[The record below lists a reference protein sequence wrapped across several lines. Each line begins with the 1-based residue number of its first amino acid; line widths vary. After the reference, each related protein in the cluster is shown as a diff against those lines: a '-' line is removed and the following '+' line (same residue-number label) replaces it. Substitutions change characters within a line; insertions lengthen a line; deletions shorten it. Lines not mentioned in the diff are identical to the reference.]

1 MKKIIIEKEE
11 GIAEVVDKVLEETD
25 EEITLVVP
33 KGSVLGKSVRNFHLL
48 RREADGAGKTV
59 VIESVDDTILAFA
72 KESDLEGSH
81 PLWRGVRGSGGVSDI
96 IPAER
101 DAAPDEE
108 EKPAPKKRG
117 KKAAGVKL
125 TIRTEEE
132 GEEEEEAE
140 ADAMPIVRKLEEEYE
155 ETEEKENQ
163 FLGVGRFFKK
173 SPMWRGGEGADGED
187 ADAGD
192 SGRNGR
198 RKALWIGAGIIA
210 LLVAGF
216 CLVTWS
222 FGHIAITVE
231 FKKTPWSYD
240 GTFMADKSVS
250 AMNAAQNTIPAQIF
264 TSDKNATQL
273 FPASGKANVSIKA
286 QGTLTVWNAYSSA
299 AQQLVATTRFVTPD
313 GKIFRLAGVIT
324 VPGAKVTNGQ
334 IVPSSIDAAVVA
346 DQAGP
351 DYNVGPVDKLT
362 IPGFQGSPKYT
373 AFYGQL
379 KSGATGGFVGN
390 RAVPTAADITAAKAK
405 ISDALKAN
413 LASAITTSYPNNF
426 KILDGATSVQV
437 TKLTVS
443 TTTDASG
450 NFSVFGEATLQA
462 IGFDENAF
470 RNFLLELAQKQ
481 EPSSTFSALTLDYS
495 GVQPDFGKGR
505 VTFALAAQGSLEPAF
520 SGDDFKTAILGKSIN
535 DARTAIAGLPELA
548 SGRISA
554 WPMWLWNVPSDPGKV
569 EVSSN

>member
-101 DAAPDEE
+101 DASPDEE

-313 GKIFRLAGVIT
+313 GKIFRLAGAIT

-379 KSGATGGFVGN
+379 KSGAAGGFVGN